1 VLVADDAGVGD
12 TTWSSTALTHTTTY
26 FWRVRAG
33 NDAGVSAFTVPWSFT
48 TGDSTVSPLDSSVT
62 KMVTMR
68 QNFPNPFNPSTTI
81 SFTLLER
88 RHITLRIYN
97 VLGRE
102 VATLVDEDLPP
113 GLHRRA
119 WDAEGM
125 PSGVYYCRVLSYNS
139 LETISMLLV
148 K

>member
-1 VLVADDAGVGD
+1 V
-12 TTWSSTALTHTTTY
+12 
-26 FWRVRAG
+26 
-33 NDAGVSAFTVPWSFT
+33 
-48 TGDSTVSPLDSSVT
+48 
-62 KMVTMR
+62 
-68 QNFPNPFNPSTTI
+68 
-81 SFTLLER
+81 
-88 RHITLRIYN
+88 RIYN

-102 VATLVDEDLPP
+102 VATLVDEDLPA
-113 GLHRRA
+113 GLHRRD